1 MLLDFIRKAV
11 ELGAD
16 ELEID
21 YKDGQ
26 ERICAMRG
34 PVGVGIG
41 TVKSSAPESAQ
52 LFVEVEALRKAK
64 HVDLDAESHSAKV
77 SEFDSFGEAAY
88 RIQLTRVKAARRT

>member
-41 TVKSSAPESAQ
+41 TVKSSAPE
-52 LFVEVEALRKAK
+52 FVPGRSV
-64 HVDLDAESHSAKV
+64 
-77 SEFDSFGEAAY
+77 
-88 RIQLTRVKAARRT
+88 T